1 MKTSSSDRWVSYLV
15 AATAAVVVLLLGLQ
29 RFGIWQPSEV
39 HVADLAR
46 DLIAGNPVRLD
57 RPPAQVSVVAFG
69 FRIGGATE
77 LWGRLPGALL
87 ALAALGSLMAAARHL
102 GDRRLSAYAGVAY
115 ATLPL
120 IFMNARQMFGGGLAQ
135 SATTLGLSGLAL
147 LLWGRDKRWRTGGA
161 IVGALGLALGAGAAG
176 VMLGVVPV
184 LGAAGITVLLRF
196 ARETK
201 ATRTAGV
208 LAFVAT
214 AALAVKCLMVASRE
228 LTDYSAWVGA
238 SNLTQPAGQWQTFE
252 VYLEN
257 LAHASFPWTGLMPFG
272 LVRLVSPPSLLSDR
286 TRALLD
292 DDEVDG
298 LDPWREA
305 GVRLMAFV
313 AIALG
318 FALQTFHMQIYGMSA
333 FVVAAPVALGI
344 AALLR
349 DCERELKP
357 WRTVAVAAALL
368 TALMLRDFLQFP
380 KTSYAALGLADGGPT
395 FPAGFATK
403 FSQWLEDVKAA
414 RAAHGETPP
423 LPGEGYFLI
432 ETLLFLGLGV
442 VVLFQGAGDI
452 AAITFRRPWQWVLEM
467 ESEGRE
473 AVVRD
478 RAEIGRPA
486 VGSLLLAQF
495 RYTLAVI
502 AAVLVALG
510 LALPSVPGIARQLT
524 TPQRHLF
531 VYLTASPI
539 IIVGAVFAGI
549 VLWNVYAWLG
559 RPGTPV
565 NNALGSRV
573 AWIPL
578 AAVGVAVII
587 TQGFVPALSEHMS
600 PRGVWAVVRAMRHG
614 TERVGRYGGPADD
627 PASRYYTNSTP
638 ETIQSE
644 EEAVS
649 WLTSTDRRFLVV
661 GSDVFGQLNRSYRR
675 ARHANVPVADASNS
689 NLLLA
694 VSELGGRP
702 NRNPLEQWVSTAE
715 PRMGHP
721 RRDPRRNPSGEPSRL
736 DDLIEYVGYDLD
748 SHGQSF
754 VPIGGSFD
762 ITFVFHCLAESQRN
776 WQIFVHVD
784 GPGGP
789 RINRDHEPVES
800 GKYPVRL
807 WQPGDYVRDR
817 INIAI
822 PVTYRPGVYTVYIGF
837 FDGGDRMRVEGGDHD
852 HENRVVAAR
861 VRVQ

>member
-29 RFGIWQPSEV
+29 RFGIWQPAEV

-46 DLIAGNPVRLD
+46 ELIAGNTVAYD
-57 RPPAQVSVVAFG
+57 RPPAQVSVVATG
-69 FRIGGATE
+69 FRIGGTTE

-87 ALAALGSLMAAARHL
+87 ALLALGSLMAAARNV
-102 GDRRLSAYAGVAY
+102 GDRRLAAYTGIAY

-120 IFMNARQMFGGGLAQ
+120 VFMNARQMFGGGLAQ
-135 SATTLGLSGLAL
+135 SATTLALSGLAL
-147 LLWGRDKRWRTGGA
+147 HLWGRDSRWRVGGA
-161 IVGALGLALGAGAAG
+161 VVGVLGLVLAEGAAG

-184 LGAAGITVLLRF
+184 LGAAGIAVALRF
-196 ARETK
+196 ARETRQSR
-201 ATRTAGV
+201 AIGAVAFV
-208 LAFVAT
+208 LAGG
-214 AALAVKCLMVASRE
+214 LAIKCLMVASRE
-228 LTDYSAWVGA
+228 LTGYSPWVGA
-238 SNLTQPAGQWQTFE
+238 SNLSQPAGQWQTFE

-257 LAHASFPWTGLMPFG
+257 LAHASFPWTGLVPFG
-272 LVRLVSPPSLLSDR
+272 LVRLVSPPSPIRDR
-286 TRALLD
+286 GRALLD
-292 DDEVDG
+292 DDELDA
-298 LDPWREA
+298 LDPWRES
-305 GVRLMAFV
+305 GLRLMAFV

-318 FALQTFHMQIYGMSA
+318 FALQTFHMQIYGMTA
-333 FVVAAPVALGI
+333 FVVAAPVALGV

-349 DCERELKP
+349 DAERELKP

-380 KTSYAALGLADGGPT
+380 KTSYAALGLTDGGPT

-403 FSQWLEDVKAA
+403 FTQWLQDWKAA
-414 RAAHGETPP
+414 REAHGEMPP
-423 LPGEGYFLI
+423 LPGEAYFLL
-432 ETLLFLGLGV
+432 ETVVFLGLGV
-442 VVLFQGAGDI
+442 VVLFQGAGDV
-452 AAITFRRPWQWVLEM
+452 AAVTFQRPWRWVQDM
-467 ESEGRE
+467 ESEGRD
-473 AVVRD
+473 AAAQD
-478 RAEIGRPA
+478 RKDLGRPS
-486 VGSLLLAQF
+486 VGSLLLANF
-495 RYTLAVI
+495 RYTLAGI
-502 AAVLVALG
+502 AGLLVALG
-510 LALPSVPGIARQLT
+510 AALPLVPGIARQLT
-524 TPQRHLF
+524 TPQKHLF
-531 VYLTASPI
+531 VYVAASPVI
-539 IIVGAVFAGI
+539 IIAGVFAFI
-549 VLWNVYAWLG
+549 AVWNVYAWLG

-578 AAVGVAVII
+578 SAVAVAVII

-627 PASRYYTNSTP
+627 PASRYYTTTAP
-638 ETIQSE
+638 ESLSSE

-649 WLTSTDRRFLVV
+649 WLTASDRRFLVV

-675 ARHANVPVADASNS
+675 ARHVNVPVADSSNS

-694 VSELGGRP
+694 VSDLEGRP
-702 NRNPLEQWVSTAE
+702 NRNPLEQWVSTTE

-736 DDLIEYVGYDLD
+736 DDVMEYVGYDLD
-748 SHGQSF
+748 SHGMSY

-762 ITFVFHCLAESQRN
+762 ITFVFHSLTESPRN
-776 WQIFVHVD
+776 WQVFVHVD

-789 RINRDHEPVES
+789 RINRDHDPVEG

-807 WQPGDYVRDR
+807 WQPGDYIRDR